1 MRAHNHG
8 TDVCISLHFI
18 FPLQFRDRSLQTFNI
33 YFSSSF
39 LPFFLVFQLYLYK
52 QRVNDICSKKALL
65 YYLPI
70 TAANMSPLAQGHFPA
85 FLTFLKVLII
95 ASFILNISSI
105 SHLFCSLY
113 YFEVITLFGI
123 Q

>member
-1 MRAHNHG
+1 
-8 TDVCISLHFI
+8 
-18 FPLQFRDRSLQTFNI
+18 
-33 YFSSSF
+33 
-39 LPFFLVFQLYLYK
+39 
-52 QRVNDICSKKALL
+52 
-65 YYLPI
+65 
-70 TAANMSPLAQGHFPA
+70 
-85 FLTFLKVLII
+85 LKVLII